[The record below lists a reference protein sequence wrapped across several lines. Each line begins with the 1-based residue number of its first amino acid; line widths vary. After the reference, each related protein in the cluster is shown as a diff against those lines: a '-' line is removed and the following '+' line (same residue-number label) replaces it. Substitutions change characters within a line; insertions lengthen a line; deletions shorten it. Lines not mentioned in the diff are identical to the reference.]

1 MFRNKREGGAERE
14 RESTKDRT
22 LTILCFVFL
31 ILKRNKIF
39 VAFAYKSK
47 WWI

>member
-1 MFRNKREGGAERE
+1 MLRNKREGGAERE
-14 RESTKDRT
+14 RERAQRS

-39 VAFAYKSK
+39 VAFAYKSQ